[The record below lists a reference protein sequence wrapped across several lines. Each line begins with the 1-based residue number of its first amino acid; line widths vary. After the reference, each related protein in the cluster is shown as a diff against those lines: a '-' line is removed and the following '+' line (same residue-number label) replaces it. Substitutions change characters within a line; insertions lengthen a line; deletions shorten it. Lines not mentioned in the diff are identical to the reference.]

1 MSGPTPNYLCA
12 DTVKIQDYT
21 LFDKVNEIQN
31 DLQSAVS
38 ELRGVKDAVEMLTKA
53 VGTLTEFV
61 EQTTQVE
68 PEIHD
73 KMDDYFPIKS
83 DEELLE
89 IDEKINQGRGD
100 RYIKHMVRLLSQE
113 KMSRSIRNIFS
124 EDIILNYNLEGA
136 QHKKRLKSFEHF
148 VRALLHAI
156 GQVDPSESAERA
168 LSKAMRCVKTLH
180 AGKRKSEGPAVEV
193 KVKVKTSRKLEIFEY
208 FPIKS
213 DDELSE
219 IDERIN
225 KGNCDRYI
233 EHMVLLLSRQKMSR
247 SIRNIFSEA
256 LILNYNLDGS
266 QSKKKLNVFENF
278 LPALLNAVGKVEP
291 TVPSKKAL
299 TKAMRCVKN
308 LHSSR
313 KNKTNQS

>member
-1 MSGPTPNYLCA
+1 MDEPTPNYFCE
-12 DTVKIQDYT
+12 DSVGSQHYT
-21 LFDKVNEIQN
+21 LFKKVNEIQN
-31 DLQSAVS
+31 DLHSAVA

-61 EQTTQVE
+61 EQSAQVE
-68 PEIHD
+68 GEVHD
-73 KMDDYFPIKS
+73 KMDEYFPIKS
-83 DEELLE
+83 DEELSD
-89 IDEKINQGRGD
+89 IDEKIKRQSGD

-113 KMSRSIRNIFS
+113 KMSRSIRNIIS
-124 EDIILNYNLEGA
+124 EEVILNYNLDGA
-136 QHKKRLKSFEHF
+136 QHKKRLRSFENF
-148 VRALLHAI
+148 FRALLHAI
-156 GQVDPSESAERA
+156 GQVEPSESAEKA

-180 AGKRKSEGPAVEV
+180 AGKRKIEGSPLNV
-193 KVKVKTSRKLEIFEY
+193 KVKAKTSRKFEIFEY

-225 KGNCDRYI
+225 KGNCDKYI

-247 SIRNIFSEA
+247 SIRNIFSEE
-256 LILNYNLDGS
+256 LILKYNIDGS

-278 LPALLNAVGKVEP
+278 LPALLTVSQVEP
-291 TVPSKKAL
+291 SVPAKKAL

-313 KNKTNQS
+313 KKRKFEVV